1 MTSTVCPI
9 WSNSIHVKRIVILSH
24 DGIPSN
30 NNINYFCW
38 CAAPGRPVLNCLNS
52 MRSRMMKNCKCLT
65 DYQRSFFLFITSQTL
80 HIFSVNIECG
90 DTACPSIGLLARSS
104 HPIFVYVNSLSK
116 EIITTTKLDAFRTL
130 NISLWDLLSLKILIL
145 LLCR

>member
-1 MTSTVCPI
+1 MGCTYYISMTSTVCPI
-9 WSNSIHVKRIVILSH
+9 YRNSIHIKRIVIISH
-24 DGIPSN
+24 DGISSN

-90 DTACPSIGLLARSS
+90 DIVCPCIGFSARSS
-104 HPIFVYVNSLSK
+104 HLIFVYVNMLGK
-116 EIITTTKLDAFRTL
+116 QIVTATKLDAELT
-130 NISLWDLLSLKILIL
+130 
-145 LLCR
+145 